1 MYKLNRNF
9 VMRKFSEETILL
21 NRRTNDKIHLN
32 STATLILEKLIRTL
46 NYKDEI
52 LSDVDL
58 SSVNEQEVLVDI
70 ENTVEHMIKEK
81 LITI

>member
-1 MYKLNRNF
+1 M
-9 VMRKFSEETILL
+9 L